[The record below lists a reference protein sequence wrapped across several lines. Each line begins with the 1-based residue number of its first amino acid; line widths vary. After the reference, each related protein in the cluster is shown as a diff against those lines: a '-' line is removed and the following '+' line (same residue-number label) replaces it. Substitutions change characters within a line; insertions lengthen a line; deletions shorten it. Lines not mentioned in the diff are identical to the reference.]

1 MQKILLRRTVR
12 DLKANL
18 FRYLTLFLLIVL
30 SMFIVI
36 STVASAKSVITTVNQ
51 KAAKNHL
58 EDGQFGLFLP
68 LDPVAISEIEA
79 MGITLEACFSLDLAM
94 EDDSILRV
102 MRNRKKIN
110 LLELEQG
117 HQAAADR
124 EIVLE
129 RLYADAHGLSPGDTL
144 SVSGTNYTITGI
156 ATSPDYDC
164 CLQTMSAVSADGK
177 AFGTAFVTPEAYAK
191 LTSSKEIM
199 RGEEYRYS
207 YRLGRG
213 AKAAQLQDYLAE
225 IQIVPNQVKNPYF
238 RQMVKDSS
246 AGREEIS
253 EDVKRLSEGAEEIDD
268 ALKGLSDGST
278 DLNTG
283 IQQVYAGLSALQQ
296 NNGSLTSG
304 SKEILSALKKLES
317 AVNKLSFSSSSIQ
330 KMRDVSARLLTGTQ
344 KLDTTLQRRSRQVTF
359 ANFES
364 MAKSTLRDAGMNPSA
379 LSHDAQ
385 ILLGTM
391 ESYLTDVSTYLT
403 EAAKGSAD
411 LSKNFKAFDISMAS
425 LSKALKEF
433 DADLKKLGNAVTH
446 LRKEYERLDNS
457 ISAYADSV
465 SQISDGFRQIAEG
478 SQALTDTT
486 KSLYENS
493 SAFYSATKALQTKT
507 NGLLNQYAPF
517 EIHNLT
523 DFVLGKDNPRIKGAN
538 NDVQVNINIGIM
550 AGIVVLILI
559 TYVISVFVIHSI
571 DRESTVIGALYALG
585 AKRRQLMLH
594 YTMLPVVLCLFGGIL
609 GTALGYSDFGIY
621 LVADQSR
628 TYFSIPA
635 VEIAYSPYLLAY
647 GLLLPPLIAFAVNQ
661 LVIRKRLNRSA
672 LSLLRKEQPVK
683 KVNQVKLSGFGFM
696 RAFQIRQFL
705 REKRSCLAVLAGM
718 FVSLLILILGL
729 NCYALCHN
737 VKVQNIQD
745 TKYTYMYQYK
755 YPDKTIPADGHGA
768 YVEGLKKEVYGYN
781 KEVSFIGI
789 DETNPYFPVIKSQ
802 RKNEISISSSV
813 AKKYGLSAGDKV
825 LFSDEINERDF
836 GFTVKEVVP
845 YSVGL
850 SCFMDLDSMRALF
863 GQEDDYYN
871 VVYANRELDIDAG
884 RLYSVTTKDDIKK
897 SAEIFM
903 DIMAPLVTMLITVA
917 LMLFLIVMYQM
928 MKVMVNRSA
937 ESIALMKIFGYRSRE
952 IRKLYLDGNFLLVA
966 VGALAVIPI
975 AKLLMDAV
983 YPFFIA
989 NVACGIDM
997 TWPPVL
1003 YGIVYISILLSYLM
1017 IRIVLMRRLRK
1028 LAPVDV
1034 LKNRE

>member
-1 MQKILLRRTVR
+1 MQKMLLRRIVR

-36 STVASAKSVITTVNQ
+36 STVASAESVITTVNQ
-51 KAAKNHL
+51 KAVKNHL

-68 LDPVAISEIEA
+68 LDQSTISELEA
-79 MGITLEACFSLDLAM
+79 MGITLEACFSLDLTM
-94 EDDSILRV
+94 KDDSILRV
-102 MRNRKKIN
+102 MKNRTKIN

-117 HQAAADR
+117 RQAANDK

-129 RLYADAHGLSPGDTL
+129 RLYANAHDLSPGDTL
-144 SVSGTNYTITGI
+144 SVAGTNYTITGI
-156 ATSPDYDC
+156 ATSPDYDY

-191 LTSSKEIM
+191 LSSSKEM
-199 RGEEYRYS
+199 LRGEEYRYS

-213 AKAAQLQDYLAE
+213 AKDARLQDYLAE
-225 IQIVPNQVKNPYF
+225 
-238 RQMVKDSS
+238 MH
-246 AGREEIS
+246 
-253 EDVKRLSEGAEEIDD
+253 
-268 ALKGLSDGST
+268 
-278 DLNTG
+278 
-283 IQQVYAGLSALQQ
+283 
-296 NNGSLTSG
+296 SL
-304 SKEILSALKKLES
+304 A
-317 AVNKLSFSSSSIQ
+317 
-330 KMRDVSARLLTGTQ
+330 
-344 KLDTTLQRRSRQVTF
+344 
-359 ANFES
+359 
-364 MAKSTLRDAGMNPSA
+364 
-379 LSHDAQ
+379 
-385 ILLGTM
+385 
-391 ESYLTDVSTYLT
+391 
-403 EAAKGSAD
+403 
-411 LSKNFKAFDISMAS
+411 
-425 LSKALKEF
+425 
-433 DADLKKLGNAVTH
+433 
-446 LRKEYERLDNS
+446 
-457 ISAYADSV
+457 
-465 SQISDGFRQIAEG
+465 
-478 SQALTDTT
+478 
-486 KSLYENS
+486 
-493 SAFYSATKALQTKT
+493 
-507 NGLLNQYAPF
+507 
-517 EIHNLT
+517 
-523 DFVLGKDNPRIKGAN
+523 DFVQGKDNPRIKGAN

-585 AKRRQLMLH
+585 VKRRQLMLH

-609 GTALGYSDFGIY
+609 GTALGYSDFGIS
-621 LVADQSR
+621 LMADRSR

-672 LSLLRKEQPVK
+672 LALLRKEQSIK

-737 VKVQNIQD
+737 VKIQNIQD

-755 YPDKTIPADGHGA
+755 YPDKTIPAVGHSA
-768 YVEGLKKEVYGYN
+768 YVEGLKKEVFGYN
-781 KEVSFIGI
+781 MEVSFIGI

-825 LFSDEINERDF
+825 LFSHEINEREF

-850 SCFMDLDSMRALF
+850 SCFMNLDSMRALF

-871 VVYANRELDIDAG
+871 VVYTDRELDIDAG
-884 RLYSVTTKDDIKK
+884 RLYSVTTKEDIKK

-903 DIMAPLVTMLITVA
+903 DIMAPLVTMLVTVSI
-917 LMLFLIVMYQM
+917 LLFLIVMYQM

-937 ESIALMKIFGYRSRE
+937 ESIALMKIFGYRSQE

-966 VGALAVIPI
+966 VGALAMIPI

-983 YPFFIA
+983 YPTFIA

-1003 YGIVYISILLSYLM
+1003 YGIVYVSILLCYLM
-1017 IRIVLMRRLRK
+1017 IRTVLMRRLK
-1028 LAPVDV
+1028 NLAPVDV